1 MTGRLEAKVLVV
13 TGGTQGMGLAFAQRA
28 ATEGASVVIGARDK
42 DRGEEVAAQ
51 IRKAGGNALFV
62 PTDVT
67 VEEEMARLVDSA
79 VSEFGRL
86 DGAFNNAGGGP
97 MASVRDADSAD
108 WHRSLALNLTS
119 VFYGL
124 KYELPAI
131 IASGGGAIVNNASVS
146 GVKGDATQAAYNASK
161 HGVIGLTRSAA
172 LDVARSGV
180 RVNALVTGLIDTP
193 LWQNVVNQAP
203 STAERYLSVQP
214 TGRAGTSD
222 EVAALTTFLLSD
234 EATFISGASIAID
247 GALTA

>member
-1 MTGRLEAKVLVV
+1 M
-13 TGGTQGMGLAFAQRA
+13 TGGTQGMGLAFARRA
-28 ATEGASVVIGARDK
+28 AAEGARVVIGARDK
-42 DRGEEVAAQ
+42 DRGEQVAGE
-51 IRKAGGNALFV
+51 IRNAGGNALFV

-67 VEEEMARLVDSA
+67 VEEEMARLVDTA

-97 MASVRDADSAD
+97 MGSVRETGSDN
-108 WHRSLALNLTS
+108 WHQSLALNLTS

-131 IASGGGAIVNNASVS
+131 IASGGGGAVVNNASVS
-146 GVKGDATQAAYNASK
+146 GVKGDATQAAYNAAK

-172 LDVARSGV
+172 LDVAGSGV

-193 LWQNVVNQAP
+193 LWQGVVSRDP
-203 STAERYLSVQP
+203 SAAQRYLSVQP

-222 EVAALTTFLLSD
+222 EVAALTTFLLGD
-234 EATFISGASIAID
+234 ESAFITGAAIAID

>member
-1 MTGRLEAKVLVV
+1 MSGRLDSKVLVV

-28 ATEGASVVIGARDK
+28 ATEGARVVIGARDR

-51 IRKAGGNALFV
+51 IRNAGGSALFV

-67 VEEEMARLVDSA
+67 VEEEMARLVETA

-97 MASVRDADSAD
+97 MASVRETDSD
-108 WHRSLALNLTS
+108 NWQRSLALNLTS

-124 KYELPAI
+124 KYEIPAI
-131 IASGGGAIVNNASVS
+131 IASGGGSIVNNASVS

-193 LWQNVVNQAP
+193 LWQGVVSQAP
-203 STAERYLSVQP
+203 EVAERYLSVQP
-214 TGRAGTSD
+214 TGRAGTPD
-222 EVAALTTFLLSD
+222 EVAALTAFLISD

>member
-1 MTGRLEAKVLVV
+1 MSGRLEAKVLVV

-51 IRKAGGNALFV
+51 IRNAGGNALFV

-146 GVKGDATQAAYNASK
+146 GAKGDAAQAAYNASK

-193 LWQNVVNQAP
+193 LWQNVVN
-203 STAERYLSVQP
+203 
-214 TGRAGTSD
+214 
-222 EVAALTTFLLSD
+222 
-234 EATFISGASIAID
+234 
-247 GALTA
+247 

>member
-1 MTGRLEAKVLVV
+1 MSGRLEAKVLVV

-51 IRKAGGNALFV
+51 IRNAGGNALFV

-146 GVKGDATQAAYNASK
+146 GVKGDAAQAAYNASK

-193 LWQNVVNQAP
+193 LWQNVVN
-203 STAERYLSVQP
+203 
-214 TGRAGTSD
+214 
-222 EVAALTTFLLSD
+222 
-234 EATFISGASIAID
+234 
-247 GALTA
+247 

>member
-1 MTGRLEAKVLVV
+1 MTGTLDSKVLVV

-28 ATEGASVVIGARDK
+28 AADGARVVIGARDK
-42 DRGEEVAAQ
+42 ERGDRLVERISE
-51 IRKAGGNALFV
+51 AGGTALFV

-67 VEEEMARLVDSA
+67 VEAEMARLVDAA

-97 MASVRDADSAD
+97 MASVRDADSD
-108 WHRSLALNLTS
+108 VWHQSLALNLTS

-124 KYELPAI
+124 KYQLPAI
-131 IASGGGAIVNNASVS
+131 IAAGGGAVVNNASVS
-146 GVKGDATQAAYNASK
+146 GVKGDATQAAYNAAK

-172 LDVARSGV
+172 LDVARSAV

-193 LWQNVVNQAP
+193 LWQGVVSQDPA
-203 STAERYLSVQP
+203 AAQRYLAMQP
-214 TGRAGTSD
+214 TGRAGTPD
-222 EVAALTTFLLSD
+222 EVAALTAFLLSD
-234 EATFISGASIAID
+234 DAAFISGAAIAID

>member
-1 MTGRLEAKVLVV
+1 MSGRLDSKVLVV

-28 ATEGASVVIGARDK
+28 AKEGAHVVIGARDK
-42 DRGEEVAAQ
+42 DRGEEAAAQ
-51 IRKAGGNALFV
+51 IRSAGSSALFV

-67 VEEEMARLVDSA
+67 VEEEMARLVGTA

-97 MASVRDADSAD
+97 MASVRATESED
-108 WHRSLALNLTS
+108 WHLSLALNLTS

-146 GVKGDATQAAYNASK
+146 GVKGDGTQAAYNAAK

-172 LDVARSGV
+172 HDVARSGV

-193 LWQNVVNQAP
+193 LWQGVVNQAP
-203 STAERYLSVQP
+203 EIAERYLSAQP

>member
-1 MTGRLEAKVLVV
+1 MV
-13 TGGTQGMGLAFAQRA
+13 TGGTQGMGLAFARRA
-28 ATEGASVVIGARDK
+28 AAEGARVVIGARDK
-42 DRGEEVAAQ
+42 ERGDQVVDEL
-51 IRKAGGNALFV
+51 RSAGGSAVFV

-67 VEEEMARLVDSA
+67 VEEEMARLVDTA

-97 MASVRDADSAD
+97 MASIREADSGM

-124 KYELPAI
+124 KYQLPAI
-131 IASGGGAIVNNASVS
+131 VAAGGGAIVNNASVS
-146 GVKGDATQAAYNASK
+146 GVKGDPTQAAYNAAK

-193 LWQNVVNQAP
+193 MWQGVVNRDPVA
-203 STAERYLSVQP
+203 AERYLSTQP
-214 TGRAGTSD
+214 TGRAGTAE
-222 EVAALTTFLLSD
+222 EVAALTAFLLSD
-234 EATFISGASIAID
+234 ESAFVSGAAIAID
-247 GALTA
+247 GAFSA